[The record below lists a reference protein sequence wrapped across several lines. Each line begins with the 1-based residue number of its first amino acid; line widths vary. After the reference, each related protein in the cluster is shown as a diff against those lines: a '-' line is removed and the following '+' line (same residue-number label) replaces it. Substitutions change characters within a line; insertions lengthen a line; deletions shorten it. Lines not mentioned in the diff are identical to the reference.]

1 MAPNHETLKCS
12 TIHVELMPIIALLS
26 MQSFSFHND
35 MTHEGKAQP
44 PPHGYSFIYFLCPK
58 EAVKVSLVIE
68 QQRKRSRKERGSWD
82 VNFAKCV
89 HFTFNRIEFRYYTD
103 MCTATWFGCHTVL
116 AIELDGL

>member
-35 MTHEGKAQP
+35 MTHGGTEQP
-44 PPHGYSFIYFLCPK
+44 PPTPQGYSFIYFLCPK

-68 QQRKRSRKERGSWD
+68 QQRKRSRKERGELGCQFCEMCSL
-82 VNFAKCV
+82 
-89 HFTFNRIEFRYYTD
+89 HIQPNR
-103 MCTATWFGCHTVL
+103 V
-116 AIELDGL
+116 